1 MQAADVGVQVMSV
14 TIIDVARKAQVSPS
28 TVSRVIADHPHISQE
43 TKDRVRAV
51 MRELG
56 YYPNAIAR
64 SLVNKTSNSL
74 GVIRSRTNE
83 QTFANPFFPDVIRG
97 ISSVANQHHLNLVLS
112 TSSCPQQ
119 EEKECLDMLRQRQV
133 DGVVLLASHR
143 DDQLIPC
150 LAKEQFPFVLIG
162 RYDGPEQI
170 NWVNN
175 DNVAAAR
182 EAVEFLLSRGY
193 QEIACLAGDPKFIV
207 SHDRVQGYIEV
218 LKSHRLPV
226 EKDLIE
232 YSDFSL
238 DGGFDATTRLLKKG
252 RRFTGLFCVDD
263 LLAVGAIQA
272 LQKEG
277 FVIGRDIGVI
287 GFNDTILGACIDP
300 PLTTVHVPIYE
311 LGQAAA
317 ELLVNQISRSDAPP
331 EQRNLPARLVVRD
344 SC

>member
-1 MQAADVGVQVMSV
+1 M
-14 TIIDVARKAQVSPS
+14 
-28 TVSRVIADHPHISQE
+28 
-43 TKDRVRAV
+43 RAV

-112 TSSCPQQ
+112 TSSCPEQ

-133 DGVVLLASHR
+133 DGVVILASHR
-143 DDQLIPC
+143 NDQLIPC
-150 LAKEQFPFVLIG
+150 LFNEGFPFVLIG
-162 RYDGPEQI
+162 RYEGTEEI

-175 DNVAAAR
+175 DNVLAAR
-182 EAVEFLLSRGY
+182 EAVEFLLSKGY
-193 QEIACLAGDPKFIV
+193 REIACLAGDPEFIV

-218 LKSHRLPV
+218 LESNGLV
-226 EKDLIE
+226 VDKDLIE

-238 DGGFDATTRLLKKG
+238 DGGIEAVKRLLNKG

-272 LQKEG
+272 LQQEG
-277 FVIGRDIGVI
+277 FVVGKDIGVI
-287 GFNDTILGACIDP
+287 GFNNTILGACIDP
-300 PLTTVHVPIYE
+300 PLSTVHVPIYE

-317 ELLVNQISRSDAPP
+317 ELLVNQIHQNESRP
-331 EQRNLPARLVVRD
+331 EHRILPARLIERS

>member
-1 MQAADVGVQVMSV
+1 M
-14 TIIDVARKAQVSPS
+14 
-28 TVSRVIADHPHISQE
+28 
-43 TKDRVRAV
+43 RAV

-112 TSSCPQQ
+112 TSSCPEQ

-133 DGVVLLASHR
+133 DGVVILASHR
-143 DDQLIPC
+143 NDQLIPC
-150 LAKEQFPFVLIG
+150 LFNEGFPFVLIG
-162 RYDGPEQI
+162 RYEGTEEI

-175 DNVAAAR
+175 DNVLAAR
-182 EAVEFLLSRGY
+182 EAVEFLLSKGY
-193 QEIACLAGDPKFIV
+193 REIACLAGDPEFIV

-218 LKSHRLPV
+218 LESNGLV
-226 EKDLIE
+226 VDKDLIE

-238 DGGFDATTRLLKKG
+238 DGGIEAVKRLLNKG

-272 LQKEG
+272 LQQEG
-277 FVIGRDIGVI
+277 FVVGKDIGVI
-287 GFNDTILGACIDP
+287 GFNNTILGACIDP
-300 PLTTVHVPIYE
+300 PLSTVHVPIYE

-317 ELLVNQISRSDAPP
+317 ELLVNQIHQNESPP
-331 EQRNLPARLVVRD
+331 EHRILPARLIERS

>member
-1 MQAADVGVQVMSV
+1 MSV
-14 TIIDVARKAQVSPS
+14 TIIDVARKARVSPS

-112 TSSCPQQ
+112 TSSCPEQ

-133 DGVVLLASHR
+133 DGVVILASHR
-143 DDQLIPC
+143 NDQLIPC
-150 LAKEQFPFVLIG
+150 LFNEGFPFVLIG
-162 RYDGPEQI
+162 RYEGTEEI

-175 DNVAAAR
+175 DNVLAAR
-182 EAVEFLLSRGY
+182 EAVEFLLSKGY
-193 QEIACLAGDPKFIV
+193 REIACLAGDPEFIV

-218 LKSHRLPV
+218 LESNGLV
-226 EKDLIE
+226 VDKDLIE

-238 DGGFDATTRLLKKG
+238 DGGIEAVKRLLNKG

-272 LQKEG
+272 LQQEG
-277 FVIGRDIGVI
+277 FVVGKDIGVI
-287 GFNDTILGACIDP
+287 GFNNTILGACIDP
-300 PLTTVHVPIYE
+300 PLSTVHVPIYE

-317 ELLVNQISRSDAPP
+317 ELLVNQIHQNESPP
-331 EQRNLPARLVVRD
+331 EHRILPARLIERS